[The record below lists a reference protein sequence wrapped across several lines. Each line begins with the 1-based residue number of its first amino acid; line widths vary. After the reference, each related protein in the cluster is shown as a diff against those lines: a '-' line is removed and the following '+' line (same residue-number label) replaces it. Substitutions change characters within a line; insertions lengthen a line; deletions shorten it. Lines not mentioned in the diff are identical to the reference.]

1 MTKETVKAALDYHEF
16 PVPGKVGVIPIKA
29 TETQED
35 LALCYTPGVAEPV
48 KAIANDPSKVY
59 RYTSKGNLVAVVSN
73 GTAIL
78 GLGNLGALASK
89 PVMEGKGA
97 LFKRFA
103 DIDAMDLLVDTEDVD
118 AFINCVRYLG
128 PSFGGINLEDI
139 KAPDCFI
146 IEDKLK
152 ELLDIPV
159 FHDDQH
165 GTAI

>member
-1 MTKETVKAALDYHEF
+1 PRITAQEALQFHAQGK
-16 PVPGKVGVIPIKA
+16 PGKLEITPTKPLV
-29 TETQED
+29 TQRD
-35 LALCYTPGVAEPV
+35 LSLAYSPGVAVPV
-48 KAIANDPSKVY
+48 QAIAETPSLAY
-59 RYTSKGNLVAVVSN
+59 DYTNKGNLVAVVSN

-78 GLGNLGALASK
+78 GIGNLGALAAK

-103 DIDAMDLLVDTEDVD
+103 DIDAIDLLVDTEDVD
-118 AFINCVRYLG
+118 AFINSVRYLG

-146 IEDKLK
+146 IEERLK

-165 GTAI
+165 

>member
-1 MTKETVKAALDYHEF
+1 M
-16 PVPGKVGVIPIKA
+16 
-29 TETQED
+29 
-35 LALCYTPGVAEPV
+35 
-48 KAIANDPSKVY
+48 
-59 RYTSKGNLVAVVSN
+59 AVVSN

-78 GLGNLGALASK
+78 GLGNLRRLAAK

-103 DIDAMDLLVDTEDVD
+103 DIDAIDILVDTPDPE

-146 IEDKLK
+146 IEEKLK

-165 GTAI
+165 GTAIIAAAGLHQCAGADGARHRRSSSWWSTARARPASPAWICWRRWACPGRTCCCATPRASSTAAARRA